1 MLAHYALGIPLFSDT
16 EGPAPEWAAEATVGQ
31 VLGELIAQ
39 AKAGHVVY
47 LTGPEDDAVAVA
59 PIEVVR
65 AGLAALGRGE
75 RAPE

>member
-1 MLAHYALGIPLFSDT
+1 M
-16 EGPAPEWAAEATVGQ
+16 
-31 VLGELIAQ
+31 LGELITQ